1 MLLTFAAFLGL
12 SLAFFGLGKLLWWG
26 LARAAALPH
35 GQPLWG
41 ELGLLGLFGF
51 GIAAVLWNFLFPVK
65 GAFACTMLA
74 LGLVVL
80 VASSL
85 RNAEQRRSLAT
96 VAVPGVVS
104 AGALAMLV
112 GFTPLGYD
120 AGLYH
125 LPAQL
130 WARSGPAVMGL
141 SNFHNR
147 LGFNSILEPISAA
160 LWLPGNLILV
170 GAVDGLFLF
179 FYLLSLVQF
188 LREDP
193 GRDMP
198 MSVAFAVLSP
208 LSLLLFNGY
217 FLFQVGL
224 NDVPAAMVVLTCL
237 FAFVRAGET
246 GGDQGGALIPLSS
259 LFVLAAFAITIK
271 LSSVSVAALPAG
283 ALLTFFSGVPSRR
296 QWVALCLASGA
307 LALPALL
314 RGAWLSGCLLF
325 PLAVTCLDPL
335 PWSNRGDAHYTAA
348 RITAWARAPGGG
360 LEYAQGWLWVPDWWE
375 RSRVELTRVLI
386 VLVVVSATAYGLRL
400 VLRRAAPPT
409 EVTEAKGPRAST
421 SAGVVLFCLASVALW
436 FLRAPHPR
444 FGGAA
449 LHALTIAPG
458 LLMFASRAG
467 AMRLQRKVWRIVG
480 ISGVALASLVSI
492 ELAARAWP
500 LSVDRSALLS
510 FRLGTPSV
518 EEVPNEHFGVR
529 PRQGDQCWLTRSPCS
544 PYDQEISVGR
554 HGPWIVMVPLS
565 RTE

>member
-12 SLAFFGLGKLLWWG
+12 SLAFFGLGKSLWWG
-26 LARAAALPH
+26 LARVTALPH

-51 GIAAVLWNFLFPVK
+51 GIAAVLWNFLLPVTS
-65 GAFACTMLA
+65 AFAWLMLA

-85 RNAEQRRSLAT
+85 RKAQRRSLARI
-96 VAVPGVVS
+96 AVPGVVS
-104 AGALAMLV
+104 AGALAVLV

-147 LGFNSILEPISAA
+147 LGLNSILEPISAA

-170 GAVDGLFLF
+170 GVVDALFLL

-193 GRDMP
+193 GRGMP
-198 MSVAFAVLSP
+198 VSVAFAVLSP
-208 LSLLLFNGY
+208 LSLLLFNSY

-224 NDVPAAMVVLTCL
+224 NDVPAAMVVLACL
-237 FAFVRAGET
+237 FAFVRANET
-246 GGDQGGALIPLSS
+246 GGDLRGALIPLST

-271 LSSVSVAALPAG
+271 LSSVSVAVLPG
-283 ALLTFFSGVPSRR
+283 MALLTFSSGVPSRR

-307 LALPALL
+307 LALPALVQ
-314 RGAWLSGCLLF
+314 GAWLSGCLLF
-325 PLAVTCLDPL
+325 PVAGTCLDPL
-335 PWSNRGDAHYTAA
+335 PWSNRGEAELTTAA
-348 RITAWARAPGGG
+348 ITAWARAPGTG
-360 LEYAQGWLWVPDWWE
+360 LEYAQGWAWLPDWWE
-375 RSRVELTRVLI
+375 RNRVELTRILI
-386 VLVVVSATAYGLRL
+386 VTVVASVTAFGLRFA
-400 VLRRAAPPT
+400 LRRVAPRT
-409 EVTEAKGPRAST
+409 EISGSRATRAST
-421 SAGVVLFCLASVALW
+421 SAGVVLFCLASLALW
-436 FLRAPHPR
+436 FVRAPHPR
-444 FGGAA
+444 FGSAA
-449 LHALTIAPG
+449 LHALTITPG
-458 LLMFASRAG
+458 LLIFASRAG
-467 AMRLQRKVWRIVG
+467 APRLERKVWRVVG
-480 ISGVALASLVSI
+480 IGGAVLVSLFSI

-500 LSVDRSALLS
+500 RSVDRSTLLS
-510 FRLGTPSV
+510 FRLGTPTV
-518 EEVPNEHFGVR
+518 EVVPNEHFGVR
-529 PRQGDQCWLTRSPCS
+529 PREGDQCWLTRSPCS
-544 PYDQEISVGR
+544 PHDREISVGR
-554 HGPWIVMVPLS
+554 RGPWMIMEPLS